1 MLKQIENFTLSLR
14 GRNLSA
20 HTLRAY
26 ESDLEGFAAFMS
38 LRNFLSV
45 KDFTLKNIRAYLA
58 YENIK
63 EISRP
68 TMLRKISALRSF
80 AKFLANRGLIKVN
93 PFSLFSAPRREKKLP
108 SFLTEGEASNLMEAE
123 ISKRFHYRNKAILE
137 LLYSSGLRRS
147 ETVGLNI
154 GDINFD
160 EGYVR
165 VLGKGSKERL
175 VPVTDIALESISNY
189 LDTRPQAKGEEPLFL
204 GSKGGRLS
212 GEGLAQIVKKS
223 AVDSR
228 VARKVTPH
236 SLRHSFATH
245 LLNNGCDL
253 KSLQEMLGHKSLA
266 ATQVY
271 THVSLERLKKVYNAA
286 HPESEVKNDFDRNRH
301 RRNIR
306 KVFRGERPQENP

>member
-1 MLKQIENFTLSLR
+1 MLKQIENFTLSLK

-26 ESDLEGFAAFMS
+26 ESDLEAFAAFMS

-108 SFLTEGEASNLMEAE
+108 AFLTEGEASNLMDAE
-123 ISKRFHYRNKAILE
+123 ISRRFHYRNKAILE

-175 VPVTDIALESISNY
+175 VPVTDIALETISNY

-223 AVDSR
+223 AIDSR

-286 HPESEVKNDFDRNRH
+286 HPESEVK
-301 RRNIR
+301 
-306 KVFRGERPQENP
+306 K

>member
-1 MLKQIENFTLSLR
+1 MLKQIENFTLSLK
-14 GRNLSA
+14 GRNLSV

-26 ESDLEGFAAFMS
+26 ESDLEAFAAFMS

-58 YENIK
+58 YENMK

-108 SFLTEGEASNLMEAE
+108 AFLTEGEASNLMEAE

-189 LDTRPQAKGEEPLFL
+189 LDTRPQAKGDEPLFL

>member
-286 HPESEVKNDFDRNRH
+286 HPESEVK
-301 RRNIR
+301 
-306 KVFRGERPQENP
+306 K

>member
-1 MLKQIENFTLSLR
+1 MLKQIENFTLSLK

-26 ESDLEGFAAFMS
+26 ESDLEAFAAFMS

-108 SFLTEGEASNLMEAE
+108 AFLTEGEASNLMDAE
-123 ISKRFHYRNKAILE
+123 ISRRFHYRNKAILE

-175 VPVTDIALESISNY
+175 VPVTDIALEAISNY

-223 AVDSR
+223 AIDSR

-286 HPESEVKNDFDRNRH
+286 HPESEVK
-301 RRNIR
+301 
-306 KVFRGERPQENP
+306 K